1 MDREH
6 TSRQRKHR
14 RGMRFAAVALVL
26 ALAVGGWFAAGAV
39 GQNLREQGAVSVR
52 NAILDSAKQCCA
64 IEGSYPSSLE
74 HLEQGYGLRVNR
86 DDYVITYEVFAEN
99 IMPSVVVVPRGGA
112 SALPGGTR
120 MRLWML

>member
-6 TSRQRKHR
+6 TSRQRKRR
-14 RGMRFAAVALVL
+14 RGMRLAALALVL

-86 DDYVITYEVFAEN
+86 EVFAEN
-99 IMPSVVVVPRGGA
+99 IMPSVVVVPR
-112 SALPGGTR
+112 
-120 MRLWML
+120 

>member
-1 MDREH
+1 MDAGFFFILLF
-6 TSRQRKHR
+6 Q
-14 RGMRFAAVALVL
+14 FPDVAKP
-26 ALAVGGWFAAGAV
+26 
-39 GQNLREQGAVSVR
+39 VSYTHLTVR

-99 IMPSVVVVPRGGA
+99 IMPSVVVVPR
-112 SALPGGTR
+112 
-120 MRLWML
+120 